1 MKRKDRHRQR
11 QGRKGIVGLLLIA
24 AGACTAAVLWWGNPL
39 HEKPDWQPD
48 KPIFIQG
55 KITEYTAEG
64 TGENLMLPLSFIEE
78 FIDDSVRYEA
88 STESVVM
95 ATRQQVLYLSEEQEK
110 GELNGEAYKPG
121 RAVAEINNEI
131 YVPYDSVEEIYGTE
145 MQEDTTTGAV
155 MLMRAGES
163 VDLGKV
169 QVQGRSSSVV
179 LRTKPSNYAPIVEDM
194 TQGTALQLWK
204 RENGWY
210 YAQLDNGYTGYV
222 QSDHVTLDGTR
233 KVNAG
238 EESLSVSEKK
248 WKGKA
253 VNLAWEAVYSR
264 NPDTSSIGSL
274 PGVNVVS
281 PTWFSIASEEGE
293 IEDNADPQYV
303 LWAHHRGMEVW
314 GLLSNGFDPDITS
327 GALSTYERRMGIIQ
341 KTIALAKQ
349 YELDGINIDFENVY
363 TKDGANVTQFIRELK
378 PLARA
383 NDLILS
389 IDVTPKSDSELWS
402 VFLDRASLGKITDY
416 MMIMAYDEHWASS
429 PEAGSVASLPW
440 TETSVRRIIDEDG
453 VPPEKLVLGIPLY
466 TRVWSEEEKD
476 GETKVSSKAIGMES
490 AAEILKEHKLKPQF
504 LEKEQQNYV
513 EYEEDGVPKKIWL
526 EDKSSLKARVKL
538 AQSLQLGGIGVWN
551 RNFASDDAWDV
562 LKTFNTK

>member
-1 MKRKDRHRQR
+1 MKRKDRHGRR
-11 QGRKGIVGLLLIA
+11 RGRKGIVGLLLIA
-24 AGACTAAVLWWGNPL
+24 AGACTAAVLLWGNPL
-39 HEKPDWQPD
+39 HEKPDRRSH
-48 KPIFIQG
+48 KPIFVEG
-55 KITEYTAEG
+55 KITDFTAEG
-64 TGENLMLPLSFIEE
+64 TGEDLMLPFSFIEE
-78 FIDDSVRYEA
+78 YIDDSARYEE
-88 STESVVM
+88 SSESVIM
-95 ATRQQVLYLSEEQEK
+95 ATRQQVLYLSEDKEK
-110 GELNGEAYKPG
+110 GELNGEVYTPS

-131 YVPYDSVEEIYGTE
+131 YVPYDSVQKIYGTE
-145 MQEDTTTGAV
+145 IQENTATGAV

-169 QVQGRSSSVV
+169 KVGGRSSSVA
-179 LRTKPSNYAPIVEDM
+179 LRTRPSNYAPIVEDM
-194 TQGTALQLWK
+194 TQGAAVQLWGQ
-204 RENGWY
+204 ENGWY

-233 KVNAG
+233 KVKAQ

-264 NPDTSSIGSL
+264 NPDPAGIGQL

-281 PTWFSIASEEGE
+281 PTWFSIASEEGD
-293 IEDNADPQYV
+293 IEDKADPRYV
-303 LWAHHRGMEVW
+303 LWAHHRGKEVW
-314 GLLSNGFDPDITS
+314 GLLSNGFDPDLTS
-327 GALSTYERRMGIIQ
+327 GALSTYERRMGIIK

-349 YELDGINIDFENVY
+349 YDLDGINIDFENVY

-402 VFLDRASLGKITDY
+402 VFLDRASLGKLTDY
-416 MMIMAYDEHWASS
+416 MMVMAYDEHWASS

-440 TETSVRRIIDEDG
+440 TENSVRRIIDEDG

-466 TRVWSEEEKD
+466 TRIWSEEKKD

-490 AAEILKEHKLKPQF
+490 AAEIIKEQKLKPEF

-513 EYEEDGVPKKIWL
+513 EYKENGVLKKIWL
-526 EDKSSLKARVKL
+526 EDKNSLKSRVEL

-551 RNFASDDAWDV
+551 RSFASDDAWDV

>member
-1 MKRKDRHRQR
+1 MKRKDRHGRR
-11 QGRKGIVGLLLIA
+11 RGRKGIVGLLLIA
-24 AGACTAAVLWWGNPL
+24 AGACTAAVLMWGNPL
-39 HEKPDWQPD
+39 HEKPDWRSD
-48 KPIFIQG
+48 KPIFVEG
-55 KITEYTAEG
+55 KITDYTAEG
-64 TGENLMLPLSFIEE
+64 TGEDLMLPLSFIEKYV
-78 FIDDSVRYEA
+78 DNSVRYEESA
-88 STESVVM
+88 ESVIM
-95 ATRQQVLYLSEEQEK
+95 ATRQQVLYLSGDKDK
-110 GELNGEAYKPG
+110 GELNGEAYTPG
-121 RAVAEINNEI
+121 KAVTEINNEI

-145 MQEDTTTGAV
+145 IRENPTTGAV

-169 QVQGRSSSVV
+169 KVEGRSSSVA
-179 LRTKPSNYAPIVEDM
+179 LRTRPSNYAPIVEDM
-194 TQGTALQLWK
+194 NQGTVVQLWK
-204 RENGWY
+204 KENGWY
-210 YAQLDNGYTGYV
+210 YAQLDTGYTGYV
-222 QSDHVTLDGTR
+222 QSDRVTLDGIR
-233 KVNAG
+233 KVKAH
-238 EESLSVSEKK
+238 EESLSVSEKN
-248 WKGKA
+248 WQGKA

-264 NPDTSSIGSL
+264 NPDPAGIGQL

-293 IEDNADPQYV
+293 IEDKADPSYV
-303 LWAHHRGMEVW
+303 VWAHHRGMEVW

-327 GALSTYERRMGIIQ
+327 GALSSYERRMRIIK
-341 KTIALAKQ
+341 KTIALAKH
-349 YELDGINIDFENVY
+349 YDLDGINIDFENVY
-363 TKDGANVTQFIRELK
+363 TKDGANVTQFMRELK

-416 MMIMAYDEHWASS
+416 MMVMAYDEHWASS

-440 TETSVRRIIDEDG
+440 TEASVRRIIDEDG

-466 TRVWSEEEKD
+466 TRVWSEEKKD

-490 AAEILKEHKLKPQF
+490 AADIVREQKLNPEF

-513 EYEEDGVPKKIWL
+513 EYEENGVLKKIWL
-526 EDKSSLKARVKL
+526 EDRSSLKARVKL

-551 RNFASDDAWDV
+551 RSFASNDAWDV
-562 LKTFNTK
+562 LKTFNSK

>member
-1 MKRKDRHRQR
+1 MKRKDRHGRR
-11 QGRKGIVGLLLIA
+11 RGRKGIVGLLLIA

-39 HEKPDWQPD
+39 HEKPDWGSD
-48 KPIFIQG
+48 KPIFVEG
-55 KITEYTAEG
+55 KITDYTAEG
-64 TGENLMLPLSFIEE
+64 TAEGLMLPLSFIEE
-78 FIDDSVRYEA
+78 YIDDSARYEE
-88 STESVVM
+88 SSESVIM
-95 ATRQQVLYLSEEQEK
+95 ATRQQVLYLSEDK
-110 GELNGEAYKPG
+110 GELNGEAYTPG
-121 RAVAEINNEI
+121 RAVTEINNEI
-131 YVPYDSVEEIYGTE
+131 YVPYDSIEEIYGTE
-145 MQEDTTTGAV
+145 IQENTTTGAV

-169 QVQGRSSSVV
+169 KVEGRSSNVA
-179 LRTKPSNYAPIVEDM
+179 LRTGPSNYAPIVEDM
-194 TQGTALQLWK
+194 TQGAGVQLWE

-210 YAQLDNGYTGYV
+210 YAQLDTGYTGYV
-222 QSDHVTLDGTR
+222 QSDHITLDGTR
-233 KVNAG
+233 KVKTQG
-238 EESLSVSEKK
+238 ESLSVSEKK
-248 WKGKA
+248 WQGKA

-264 NPDTSSIGSL
+264 NPDPAGIGQL

-281 PTWFSIASEEGE
+281 PTWFSIASAEGE
-293 IEDNADPQYV
+293 IEDKADPKYV

-314 GLLSNGFDPDITS
+314 GLLSNGFDPDLTS
-327 GALSTYERRMGIIQ
+327 GALSTYERRMGIIK

-349 YELDGINIDFENVY
+349 YDLDGINIDFENVY
-363 TKDGANVTQFIRELK
+363 TKDGANVTQFMRELK

-416 MMIMAYDEHWASS
+416 MMVMAYDEHWASS

-440 TETSVRRIIDEDG
+440 TEASVRRIIDEDG

-466 TRVWSEEEKD
+466 TRVWSEEKKD

-490 AAEILKEHKLKPQF
+490 AAEIVKEQKLKPEF
-504 LEKEQQNYV
+504 LEKEQQHYV
-513 EYEEDGVPKKIWL
+513 EYKENGVLKKIWL

-551 RNFASDDAWDV
+551 RSFASDDAWDV
-562 LKTFNTK
+562 LKTYNAK

>member
-169 QVQGRSSSVV
+169 QVQGRSSSVA
-179 LRTKPSNYAPIVEDM
+179 LRTRPSNYAPIVEDM

>member
-11 QGRKGIVGLLLIA
+11 QGRKGIVSLLLIA

-39 HEKPDWQPD
+39 HEKPDWQD

-78 FIDDSVRYEA
+78 FIDDSVRYEET
-88 STESVVM
+88 TESVIM

-110 GELNGEAYKPG
+110 GELNGEAYKSA

-155 MLMRAGES
+155 MLMTAGES
-163 VDLGKV
+163 VNLGKV
-169 QVQGRSSSVV
+169 QVEGRSSSVV

-233 KVNAG
+233 KVKAG
-238 EESLSVSEKK
+238 KESLSVSEKK

-281 PTWFSIASEEGE
+281 PTWFSITSEEGE

-314 GLLSNGFDPDITS
+314 GLLSNGFDPDLTS

-349 YELDGINIDFENVY
+349 YDLDGINIDFENVY
-363 TKDGANVTQFIRELK
+363 TKDGTNVTQFIRELK

-416 MMIMAYDEHWASS
+416 MMVMAYDEHWASS

-466 TRVWSEEEKD
+466 TRVWSEEEKN

-538 AQSLQLGGIGVWN
+538 AQSLQLGGVGVWN
-551 RNFASDDAWDV
+551 RNFASNDAWDV
-562 LKTFNTK
+562 LKTFNAK